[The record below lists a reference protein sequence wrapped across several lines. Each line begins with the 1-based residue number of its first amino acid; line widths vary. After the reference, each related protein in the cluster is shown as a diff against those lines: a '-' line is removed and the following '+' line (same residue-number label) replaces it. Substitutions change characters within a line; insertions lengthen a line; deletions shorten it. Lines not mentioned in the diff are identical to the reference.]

1 MVKAIQIE
9 DSTRPT
15 PKESSQDKLS
25 IENFDDDVK
34 FEIDFDESVAPVKEA
49 VSEKAKGGTELM
61 RDWLFDE
68 LEKRE
73 PGLKDKYQFISTRV
87 RHLEDKPRILWVHDL
102 AMDPEVQH
110 LKDQASWER
119 FE

>member
-61 RDWLFDE
+61 RDW
-68 LEKRE
+68 
-73 PGLKDKYQFISTRV
+73 
-87 RHLEDKPRILWVHDL
+87 
-102 AMDPEVQH
+102 
-110 LKDQASWER
+110 
-119 FE
+119 